1 MSFIED
7 NKNFITI
14 NLYGG
19 MKSISDE
26 KKTEKVFGR
35 HLAYKIYEPIDSDFD
50 EDVYEFMK
58 SKIWLFSNEI
68 DLSLI
73 EDATIDYLLEKNED
87 FCVEKSVFSY
97 LY

>member
-1 MSFIED
+1 
-7 NKNFITI
+7 
-14 NLYGG
+14 
-19 MKSISDE
+19 
-26 KKTEKVFGR
+26 
-35 HLAYKIYEPIDSDFD
+35 
-50 EDVYEFMK
+50 MK